1 MLRRI
6 CSVILLALSLVILVY
21 GVLFLLGVVGP
32 SLELPSGNGTGTDTD
47 PSSGMIDM
55 LGVAVAAA
63 AVLLGA
69 VIFIFLLAL
78 AGAIIS
84 GLNMLV
90 ANNKIIHGIS
100 KGLFVFYSVIIVIV
114 ILAVTVLL
122 AGIG

>member
-21 GVLFLLGVVGP
+21 GVLFLLGFVGP
-32 SLELPSGNGTGTDTD
+32 SLELPSNDGMATDTD
-47 PSSGMIDM
+47 PSSGMIEM